1 MVSTRFYKRSSF
13 VAHLPEGYLY
23 TPSHYWMTD
32 EGEGVWRVGYTK
44 FATRMLG
51 ELVDAGFEVGEG
63 ADVVVGGIV
72 GSLEGFKAISDIYA
86 VVAGIFVGANPLLKG
101 GPEVVSKDPFGEG
114 WLYRIRGV
122 PDPQAMGIEGYVGLL
137 DGTIDRIL
145 KSQDGEGH

>member
-1 MVSTRFYKRSSF
+1 MMSTRFYKRSSF

-32 EGEGVWRVGYTK
+32 EGEGIWRVGYTK

-101 GPEVVSKDPFGEG
+101 GPEVVSKDPFGHG
-114 WLYRIRGV
+114 WLYRVRGV
-122 PDPQAMGIEGYVGLL
+122 PDAQAMGVDGYVGLL

-145 KSQDGEGH
+145 KSQDSEGH

>member
-1 MVSTRFYKRSSF
+1 MGTRFYKRSSF
-13 VAHLPEGYLY
+13 VAHLPEGYRY
-23 TPSHYWMTD
+23 TPSHYWLQE
-32 EGEGVWRVGYTK
+32 EGDGCWRVGYTK

-51 ELVDAGFEVGEG
+51 ELVDVAFEVGEG
-63 ADVVVGGIV
+63 TEIQVGGIV

-86 VVAGIFVGANPLLKG
+86 VGHGVFAGANPSLKG
-101 GPEVVSKDPFGEG
+101 GPEVVSRDPFGEG

-122 PDPQAMGIEGYVGLL
+122 PDSQAMTIDGYVALL

>member
-1 MVSTRFYKRSSF
+1 M
-13 VAHLPEGYLY
+13 A
-23 TPSHYWMTD
+23 D
-32 EGEGVWRVGYTK
+32 EGAGVWRVGYTK